1 MKNKRYYVTP
11 EEYEIAENNGISRK
25 NVYNRTYM
33 LGWDIERAITEKIH
47 HRKKGYKK
55 LVENSNSNVK
65 YETFITR
72 VNKGLS
78 IEEAL
83 NNKVLSKEEVSEL
96 MIQSRCTVFT
106 REEIARAK
114 KNGICY
120 RTLHWRVQKGKWDK
134 EKAIT
139 TPLLSSDETMKRARE
154 KSPFYQ
160 NRKEYFYKTVF
171 NKKYKAQ

>member
-11 EEYEIAENNGISRK
+11 EEYEIAENNGISRR
-25 NVYNRTYM
+25 NVYNRVYNM
-33 LGWDIERAITEKIH
+33 CWDIERAITEKVN
-47 HRKKGYKK
+47 RKKGYKK
-55 LVENSNSNVK
+55 LLEKNNSNIK
-65 YETFITR
+65 YVTFISR

-83 NNKVLSKEEVSEL
+83 NNKVLSKEEVVEL
-96 MIQSRCTVFT
+96 KIQSRCTVFT

-114 KNGICY
+114 KNGISY
-120 RTLHWRVQKGKWDK
+120 RTLHWRVQKGRWDK

-139 TPLLSSDETMKRARE
+139 TPVLSSDEVMKRARE
-154 KSPFYQ
+154 KCPLYQ

-171 NKKYKAQ
+171 NKKYKAL

>member
-11 EEYEIAENNGISRK
+11 EEYEIAENNGISRQ
-25 NVYNRTYM
+25 NVYNRVYM
-33 LGWDIERAITEKIH
+33 IGWDVEKAITDKVK
-47 HRKKGYKK
+47 RKKGYKK
-55 LVENSNSNVK
+55 LLEKSNSNVK
-65 YETFITR
+65 YGTFIYR

-96 MIQSRCTVFT
+96 MIQSRCSVFT

-120 RTLHWRVQKGKWDK
+120 RTLHWRVQKSKWDR

-139 TPLLSSDETMKRARE
+139 TPVLSSEEVMKRARE
-154 KSPFYQ
+154 KCPLYQ